1 MHKENMDKWENM
13 DRKKLVTEKDKKRE
27 MKRKRD
33 GFSKCSSTQAHSCEF
48 PGKSA

>member
-1 MHKENMDKWENM
+1 MGKYGQKKVSN
-13 DRKKLVTEKDKKRE
+13 RKRQKRE
-27 MKRKRD
+27 MRRKRD

>member
-1 MHKENMDKWENM
+1 MDKWENI